1 MILSREAQAR
11 ESMLYG
17 GGFAAQCCGLFSAPF
32 AILLQFL
39 ARSLSCKLLA
49 GNFVDQVKYWLYFFF
64 LTEQK
69 LHQLILKELKI
80 QNLPALILAFF
91 FFFLET

>member
-1 MILSREAQAR
+1 MNPCSTVVVSPRSVEGYSQHRL
-11 ESMLYG
+11 
-17 GGFAAQCCGLFSAPF
+17 PF
-32 AILLQFL
+32 FLQFL
-39 ARSLSCKLLA
+39 VRSLSCKLLA

-91 FFFLET
+91 FFF